1 MSYMRGDYYLWSDG
15 KEVLHI
21 WVADGYDGWDEA
33 IWAADEGGKRH
44 EERAKASGVG
54 IPEKV
59 MDEFVVMRLAQ
70 MVEENLVEDAI
81 DRAIENY
88 GGNFGMHLS
97 GCRKSK
103 NRVTASRIQEA
114 SVKHYPLIHLSQPPP
129 LADQRESKRS

>member
-15 KEVLHI
+15 AEVLHI

-33 IWAADEGGKRH
+33 MWATNEGGKRY
-44 EERAKASGVG
+44 EDRAKASGVG

-70 MVEENLVEDAI
+70 MVKEDLFEDAI

-88 GGNFGMHLS
+88 GGNFG
-97 GCRKSK
+97 C
-103 NRVTASRIQEA
+103 AA
-114 SVKHYPLIHLSQPPP
+114 LSQAAEGLKAALRQVEFKKP
-129 LADQRESKRS
+129 RGNTIR

>member
-15 KEVLHI
+15 EEVLHI

-33 IWAADEGGKRH
+33 IWAVDEEEKRH
-44 EERAKASGVG
+44 EERTKASGVG

-81 DRAIENY
+81 DRAIEHC
-88 GGNFGMHLS
+88 GGNFG
-97 GCRKSK
+97 CD
-103 NRVTASRIQEA
+103 A
-114 SVKHYPLIHLSQPPP
+114 LSQT
-129 LADQRESKRS
+129 AESLKAVFRQVEFKKPE